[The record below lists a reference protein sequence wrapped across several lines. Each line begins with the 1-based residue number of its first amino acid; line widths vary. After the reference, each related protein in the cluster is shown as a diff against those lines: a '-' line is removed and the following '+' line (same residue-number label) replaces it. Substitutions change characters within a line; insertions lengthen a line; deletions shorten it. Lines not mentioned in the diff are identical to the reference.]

1 MKEVIEVKRDD
12 LRELYQ
18 VLTNYPAISKEQ
30 VQNEMHKVF
39 GEDTFKPKD
48 IMERVKTFED
58 ACRELGE
65 EHPFVRSYN
74 GYANNIHENNKNDT
88 DILAYLK
95 LRIICAALNEGWEP
109 QFTED
114 EWRYY
119 PWFWLYTQKEIN
131 DMDEDE
137 KNRPPL
143 NVNRRISNRLCG
155 SRLCEFGLRPLGFVC
170 ERRFSPLLKERHAR
184 RLLRETV
191 HQHLG
196 RLLSYPQVS
205 NNKCL
210 TFKYQQFMETK
221 NNSEFMSQV
230 DAFSEEM
237 QKFIEKSDK
246 RHALIII
253 ASEPD
258 ENGESSRQ
266 TGSIMG
272 NEEEVVHALVGF
284 IRQPQ
289 GRELLKRAAS
299 LSMLDSLMKS
309 VLNAKEQEERK

>member
-18 VLTNYPAISKEQ
+18 VLTNYQAISKEQ

-74 GYANNIHENNKNDT
+74 GYTNNIHENNKNDT

-137 KNRPPL
+137 KTD
-143 NVNRRISNRLCG
+143 RRLMSTGEYQTGHAGLAFAG
-155 SRLCEFGLRPLGFVC
+155 SGERPLGCVC
-170 ERRFSPLLKERHAR
+170 VCRFSPLLKERHAR

-237 QKFIEKSDK
+237 QKFIEKYDK

-258 ENGESSRQ
+258 ENGEISRQ

-309 VLNAKEQEERK
+309 VLNAKEREERK

>member
-74 GYANNIHENNKNDT
+74 GYTNNIHENNKNDT

-137 KNRPPL
+137 KTD
-143 NVNRRISNRLCG
+143 RRLMSTG
-155 SRLCEFGLRPLGFVC
+155 EYQTGHAGLACADSGYRPLECAC
-170 ERRFSPLLKERHAR
+170 EYRFSPLLKERHAR

-237 QKFIEKSDK
+237 QKFIEKYDK

-258 ENGESSRQ
+258 ENGEISRQ

-309 VLNAKEQEERK
+309 VLNAKEREERK

>member
-1 MKEVIEVKRDD
+1 MNNEIIEVKRDD

-65 EHPFVRSYN
+65 DHPFVSAYT
-74 GYANNIHENNKNDT
+74 AWIKHEEFDDQE
-88 DILAYLK
+88 DILAYMK

-137 KNRPPL
+137 KTDRCL
-143 NVNRRISNRLCG
+143 MSTG
-155 SRLCEFGLRPLGFVC
+155 DYQTSYAGLAFAYSRPLECVC
-170 ERRFSPLLKERHAR
+170 VRRFSPLLKERHAR
-184 RLLRETV
+184 RLLRETI

>member
-48 IMERVKTFED
+48 ITERVKTFED

-65 EHPFVRSYN
+65 EHPFVSAYT
-74 GYANNIHENNKNDT
+74 AWIKHEEFDDQE
-88 DILAYLK
+88 DILAYMK

-119 PWFWLYTQKEIN
+119 PWYWLYTQKEIK

-137 KNRPPL
+137 KTD
-143 NVNRRISNRLCG
+143 RRLMSTGDYQTGYAGLAYAYSSNLPVDYACV
-155 SRLCEFGLRPLGFVC
+155 L
-170 ERRFSPLLKERHAR
+170 RFSPLLKERHAR

-221 NNSEFMSQV
+221 NNSEFLSKV
-230 DAFSEEM
+230 NAFQNEAQE
-237 QKFIEKSDK
+237 FIEKSDK
-246 RHALIII
+246 RHAVIVI

-258 ENGESSRQ
+258 ENGEGSRQ

-272 NEEEVVHALVGF
+272 NEEEAVYALAGF
-284 IRQPQ
+284 MRQPQ
-289 GRELLKRAAS
+289 GRELLKRAAA
-299 LSMLDSLMKS
+299 LSMAESLMKS
-309 VLNAKEQEERK
+309 ILNAKEQEERK

>member
-74 GYANNIHENNKNDT
+74 GYTNNIHENNKNDT

-137 KNRPPL
+137 KTD
-143 NVNRRISNRLCG
+143 RRLMSTGEYQTGHAGLACAASSNAPSIANACAAVG
-155 SRLCEFGLRPLGFVC
+155 SRLCL
-170 ERRFSPLLKERHAR
+170 
-184 RLLRETV
+184 
-191 HQHLG
+191 
-196 RLLSYPQVS
+196 
-205 NNKCL
+205 
-210 TFKYQQFMETK
+210 
-221 NNSEFMSQV
+221 
-230 DAFSEEM
+230 
-237 QKFIEKSDK
+237 KSDTLAVYCGK
-246 RHALIII
+246 QFINIWADFCLI
-253 ASEPD
+253 
-258 ENGESSRQ
+258 
-266 TGSIMG
+266 
-272 NEEEVVHALVGF
+272 
-284 IRQPQ
+284 
-289 GRELLKRAAS
+289 
-299 LSMLDSLMKS
+299 
-309 VLNAKEQEERK
+309 RK

>member
-1 MKEVIEVKRDD
+1 MNNEIIEVKRDD

-65 EHPFVRSYN
+65 DHPFVSAYT
-74 GYANNIHENNKNDT
+74 AWIKHEEFDDQE
-88 DILAYLK
+88 DILAYMK

-109 QFTED
+109 
-114 EWRYY
+114 
-119 PWFWLYTQKEIN
+119 
-131 DMDEDE
+131 
-137 KNRPPL
+137 
-143 NVNRRISNRLCG
+143 
-155 SRLCEFGLRPLGFVC
+155 
-170 ERRFSPLLKERHAR
+170 
-184 RLLRETV
+184 LRETI

-205 NNKCL
+205 NNKSL

-230 DAFSEEM
+230 DAFSGEM
-237 QKFIEKSDK
+237 QKFIEKSEGK
-246 RHALIII
+246 HAVIII
-253 ASEPD
+253 ASESD
-258 ENGESSRQ
+258 ENGEGSRQ
-266 TGSIMG
+266 TGYIMG

-284 IRQPQ
+284 MRQPQ

>member
-74 GYANNIHENNKNDT
+74 GYTNNIHENNKNDT

-137 KNRPPL
+137 KTD
-143 NVNRRISNRLCG
+143 RRLMSTG
-155 SRLCEFGLRPLGFVC
+155 EYQTGHAGLACASSSRPLDYVC
-170 ERRFSPLLKERHAR
+170 EYRFSPLLKERHAR

-237 QKFIEKSDK
+237 QKFIEKYDK

-258 ENGESSRQ
+258 ENGEISRQ

-309 VLNAKEQEERK
+309 VLNAKEREERK

>member
-1 MKEVIEVKRDD
+1 MNNEIIEVKRDD

-65 EHPFVRSYN
+65 DHPFVSAYT
-74 GYANNIHENNKNDT
+74 AWIKHEEFDDQE
-88 DILAYLK
+88 DILAYMK

-137 KNRPPL
+137 KTD
-143 NVNRRISNRLCG
+143 RRLMSTGDYQTGYAGLASAASNRAPSHTNADL
-155 SRLCEFGLRPLGFVC
+155 
-170 ERRFSPLLKERHAR
+170 RFSPLLKERHAR
-184 RLLRETV
+184 RLLRETI

-205 NNKCL
+205 NNKSL

-230 DAFSEEM
+230 DAFSGEM
-237 QKFIEKSDK
+237 QKFIEKSEGK
-246 RHALIII
+246 HAVIII
-253 ASEPD
+253 ASESD
-258 ENGESSRQ
+258 ENGEGSRQ
-266 TGSIMG
+266 TGYIMG

-284 IRQPQ
+284 MRQPQ

>member
-74 GYANNIHENNKNDT
+74 GYTNNIHENNKNDT

-119 PWFWLYTQKEIN
+119 P
-131 DMDEDE
+131 
-137 KNRPPL
+137 
-143 NVNRRISNRLCG
+143 
-155 SRLCEFGLRPLGFVC
+155 
-170 ERRFSPLLKERHAR
+170 
-184 RLLRETV
+184 
-191 HQHLG
+191 
-196 RLLSYPQVS
+196 
-205 NNKCL
+205 
-210 TFKYQQFMETK
+210 
-221 NNSEFMSQV
+221 NSEFMSQV

-284 IRQPQ
+284 IRFIRQPQ